1 MSNSAKFS
9 IPKLVSDP
17 ILGLVDI
24 GPVLPMVD
32 ARPFQELAFKHQL
45 GLTFL
50 LYPGATHTRKE
61 HSFGTYQRTKVLME
75 EWLAKGFV
83 TKDEA
88 TTVAAYALYHDI
100 GHGPFSHAIES
111 LRKIDH
117 KEYGLKLVKELKKE
131 IEAADVNY
139 KLFIDLFERKHPLYA
154 AVADRNL
161 GTDKLDYLERDAFY
175 TIREAP
181 GVDYLS
187 KYIYFVDG
195 HVVIDEHAIDET
207 KAIQEFYIKIT
218 KNVYLRKRAIILQ
231 GLMQA
236 MTYQLLKDGLSL
248 ETLYKLTDFGLL
260 GRFELSKNPYVQFGY
275 QCLLGGHFPKT
286 AIELKDAQF
295 VGTVTA
301 GGKPMAIRGIT
312 SGEMQGIKDLG
323 LSHDFPALRAM
334 EAHVAKLAGV
344 PVQEILIVPPLFTER
359 LHIEDVRIYRAGGK
373 VDLMS
378 AVYPHHF
385 RAMEEHAMSYDGFRI
400 CAFGDNRE
408 KIQKRAPAIVDY
420 ILGLL
425 PKKPRRG
432 KK

>member
-1 MSNSAKFS
+1 MPAKFP
-9 IPKLVSDP
+9 IPKVVSDP
-17 ILGLVDI
+17 ILGLIDI
-24 GPVLPMVD
+24 APVLPMVD

-45 GLTFL
+45 GATFL

-61 HSFGTYQRTKVLME
+61 HSFGTYERTKVLME

-100 GHGPFSHAIES
+100 GHGPFSHAVES

-131 IEAADVNY
+131 IETAGANY
-139 KLFIDLFERKHPLYA
+139 KLFIELFERKHPLYA
-154 AVADRNL
+154 AVADRNF
-161 GTDKLDYLERDAFY
+161 GADKLDYLERDAFY
-175 TIREAP
+175 TIRESP

-218 KNVYLRKRAIILQ
+218 KNVYLRKRAIIIA
-231 GLMQA
+231 GLLQA
-236 MTYQLLKDGLSL
+236 MTYQLMQDGLTA
-248 ETLYKLTDFGLL
+248 EELYRLTDFGLM
-260 GRFELSKNPYVQFGY
+260 GRFELSKNPYVRFGY
-275 QCLLGGHFPKT
+275 SCLLGGIFPKT

-301 GGKPMAIRGIT
+301 GGKAMAIHGI
-312 SGEMQGIKDLG
+312 SSDEMQALKNLK
-323 LSHDFPALRAM
+323 LSHDFAALRKL
-334 EAHVAKLAGV
+334 EGDIAKLAGV
-344 PVQEILIVPPLFTER
+344 PVKELLIVPPLFTER
-359 LHIEDVRIYRAGGK
+359 LHIEDARIFRAGGK

-385 RAMEEHAMSYDGFRI
+385 RAMEEHAASYDGFRI
-400 CAFGDNRE
+400 CAFGDNRD
-408 KIQKRAPAIVDY
+408 KVQKHASVIVEY
-420 ILGLL
+420 ILELL
-425 PKKPRRG
+425 DG
-432 KK
+432 K

>member
-1 MSNSAKFS
+1 MKFR

-17 ILGLVDI
+17 ILGLVDVA
-24 GPVLPMVD
+24 PVLSMVD

-45 GLTFL
+45 GATFL

-61 HSFGTYQRTKVLME
+61 HSFGTYQRTKALME

-100 GHGPFSHAIES
+100 GHGPFSHAVES

-117 KEYGLKLVKELKKE
+117 KEYGLKLVKGLKKE
-131 IEAADVNY
+131 IEAAGVNH
-139 KLFIDLFERKHPLYA
+139 KLFIELFERKHPLYA
-154 AVADRNL
+154 VVADRNL

-175 TIREAP
+175 TIREGP

-218 KNVYLRKRAIILQ
+218 KNVYLRKRAIIIA
-231 GLMQA
+231 GLLQA
-236 MTYQLLKDGLSL
+236 MTYQLMQDGLTSEEL
-248 ETLYKLTDFGLL
+248 CRLTDFGLM

-275 QCLLGGHFPKT
+275 SCLLGGKFPKT

-301 GGKPMAIRGIT
+301 GGKQMAIHGI
-312 SGEMQGIKDLG
+312 SSDEMQALKNLK
-323 LSHDFPALRAM
+323 LSHDFAALRKL
-334 EAHVAKLAGV
+334 ESDIAKLAGV
-344 PVQEILIVPPLFTER
+344 SVKELLIVPPLFTER
-359 LHIEDVRIYRAGGK
+359 LHIEDVRIYRAGGNI
-373 VDLMS
+373 DLMS

-400 CAFGDNRE
+400 CAFGEHRE
-408 KIQKRAPAIVDY
+408 KIQKRAPVIIKY
-420 ILGLL
+420 ILGLINQKVKN
-425 PKKPRRG
+425 KKVVPR
-432 KK
+432 